1 MKKFW
6 KIAAASSLEDGFTVT
21 LDGRPVRTPARNP
34 LILPN
39 EAMAAAVAAEWDGQ
53 GEEVNPAAMP
63 ITGLA
68 NATID
73 LASPNPAEFAA
84 PIAEYAVSD
93 LLCYRDARDPVLQAE
108 QAAAWNPILNWAEQ
122 HFGVEFVITKGVLPV
137 DQPEATIAALQAATM
152 ALPANQLAAL
162 APLVTISGSLVSALA
177 IIHEAFDAEQIW
189 QAVALDDLYQ
199 EKRWGEDAEAK
210 KMLNQRHT
218 DWQNAVRY
226 LALLKA

>member
-6 KIAAASSLEDGFTVT
+6 KIAAVAPMEGGFTVT
-21 LDGRPVRTPARNP
+21 LDGRPLRTPARNA

-39 EAMAAAVAAEWDGQ
+39 EAMAAAIAAEWDAQ
-53 GEEVNPAAMP
+53 EEEVEPATMP

-68 NATID
+68 NASID
-73 LASPNPAEFAA
+73 LAAPKAAEFAA

-93 LLCYRDARDPVLQAE
+93 LLCYRDARDPILQEE

-122 HFGVEFVITKGVLPV
+122 HFGVEFTITKGVLPV
-137 DQPEATIAALQAATM
+137 DQPAETIKALQSATM
-152 ALPANQLAAL
+152 ALPAEKLAPL

-177 IIHEAFDAEQIW
+177 VIHQAFDAEQIW

-199 EKRWGEDAEAK
+199 EKRWGEDGEAK
-210 KMLNQRHT
+210 KMLNRRHS

-226 LALLKA
+226 LNLLEG